1 MLQGGRGEEE
11 TVGGGGGGRDGG
23 GNTTVEPASQ
33 VKRRHQVL
41 PTRGRHPDRIF

>member
-1 MLQGGRGEEE
+1 MGGM
-11 TVGGGGGGRDGG
+11 GGGMGGGS
-23 GNTTVEPASQ
+23 TTVEPASQ